1 MIATVSGMVSSGV
14 VSKLPPSVRDFQIYR
29 FVKFEC
35 NSTREAALEFEISQ
49 TRVRQV
55 IARVIEFLLESA
67 PQGTDEER
75 PAAGRHVAEQLARE
89 QLEYLYQRAMKA
101 FDDTYREDA
110 DGNLLPGKIAYL
122 AAAARI
128 TMWMATVPVHGLPAF
143 REDEEEFDAAAQFE
157 NVEIDHNDPEVQR
170 IKQRMLDALDQAEA
184 KVAAAQEAA
193 RIKEALPP
201 MAEYYK
207 TQSIRDC
214 SVGAL
219 SRGELALDETE
230 QKVVN
235 TTAAETYKTMD
246 EIKAEARRKFLR
258 PAHLAQCE
266 STVTPQS
273 GGLPSPTD
281 AEDHLPKP
289 LSRKERRARERQRQR
304 LLAKG

>member
-170 IKQRMLDALDQAEA
+170 IKKRVLDALDQAEA

-207 TQSIRDC
+207 TPSIRDC
-214 SVGAL
+214 SVGVV
-219 SRGELALDETE
+219 SRGETGPEDLESIAVTSTAEGAYMSLDEL
-230 QKVVN
+230 
-235 TTAAETYKTMD
+235 
-246 EIKAEARRKFLR
+246 KAEALRKLLR
-258 PAHLAQCE
+258 PAHLAE
-266 STVTPQS
+266 SESLVPPQS
-273 GGLPSPTD
+273 GGHPSTTSD
-281 AEDHLPKP
+281 EDRPQRP
-289 LSRKERRARERQRQR
+289 LSRKERRARERMRKR